1 MSPLFFKLM
10 AKIVRRLDPKF
21 EKYRPKKAAYTPTTA
36 EELIDVLAR
45 TPKTIL
51 SREQRD
57 IIASAMSFAAKP
69 VSAAMLPKSEM
80 TFVHENDFLGP
91 LTLSN
96 LYKSGFEHFP
106 VIGASGRITGL
117 LHTKELNS
125 LEVKETDRAVKYLDE
140 NVYYI
145 RHDHTLEMALAAFL
159 RTNCH
164 FFIVIDRTEN
174 PVGLITYEMI
184 AQVMLGKKITD
195 NFDAD
200 LNVSAVA
207 HRPPQS

>member
-10 AKIVRRLDPKF
+10 AKIVKSLDPKF
-21 EKYRPKKAAYTPTTA
+21 EKYRPKKEAYSPETKQ
-36 EELIDVLAR
+36 ELIDVLAR
-45 TPKTIL
+45 TPKDVL
-51 SREQRD
+51 SKEERKV
-57 IIASAMSFAAKP
+57 IAAAMSFSEKP
-69 VSAAMLPKSEM
+69 VSSIMLPKSKM

-117 LHTKELNS
+117 LHTQQLNS
-125 LEVKETDRAVKYLDE
+125 LKIKETDRALKYLDE

-145 RHDHTLEMALAAFL
+145 RNDHTLEMALAAFL

-164 FFIVIDRTEN
+164 FFIVIDRAEN
-174 PVGLITYEMI
+174 SVGLITYDMVAEM
-184 AQVMLGKKITD
+184 MLGKPIID
-195 NFDAD
+195 DFDAD
-200 LNVSAVA
+200 LHVSAVA
-207 HRPPQS
+207 HREKL